1 MHNPDKIPVE
11 GRQLV
16 RDAHSKAILNVNR
29 SERAAYMKRRNAR
42 ARKAN
47 EVAGLRREA
56 AGSRSE
62 IEELKAQVAA
72 LADAVKKLT
81 GKKPPCKKASQK
93 KTGDSS

>member
-1 MHNPDKIPVE
+1 MSNPDKIPVE

-42 ARKAN
+42 AKKVN
-47 EVAGLRREA
+47 EVARLRREA
-56 AGSRSE
+56 AGSQLE

-81 GKKPPCKKASQK
+81 ATKPARKKAPQK